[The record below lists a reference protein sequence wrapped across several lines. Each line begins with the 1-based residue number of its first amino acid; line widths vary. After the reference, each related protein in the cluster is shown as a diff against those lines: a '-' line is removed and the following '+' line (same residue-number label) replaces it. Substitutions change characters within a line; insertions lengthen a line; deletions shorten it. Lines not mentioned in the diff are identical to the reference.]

1 MSLMHSVVAAVCVV
15 CAATTPFGFAQ
26 DRGAEAPGP
35 RQEEP
40 AQGKQGEQRPETKKP
55 DEPGAQESK
64 KPELPKLP
72 PNKKDELE
80 ELLKRFE
87 KNAPTPEEA
96 SKILRREELERAREG
111 AGASTTLPDTSKNGQ
126 DPATGNATADDE
138 SDFPSNPF
146 LGTWM
151 VTRITRPRA
160 GLGNGSGYI
169 IFTPSF
175 MSMHL
180 FLGSP
185 TQEPQWQSS
194 MRRYWV
200 QGPLFVTASILG
212 VQNSDD
218 GESILL
224 EEAGRRESRR
234 FQFLGPDLLRI
245 SQGQRSY
252 IDLRRVEWFG
262 PAR

>member
-1 MSLMHSVVAAVCVV
+1 MTSN
-15 CAATTPFGFAQ
+15 GFAQ

-35 RQEEP
+35 RQETP
-40 AQGKQGEQRPETKKP
+40 AQER
-55 DEPGAQESK
+55 K
-64 KPELPKLP
+64 KPELPNLP

-87 KNAPTPEEA
+87 KKALTPEEA
-96 SKILRREELERAREG
+96 SKILLRQELERARERERAE
-111 AGASTTLPDTSKNGQ
+111 AGTSTTLPNASKSTQ
-126 DPATGNATADDE
+126 DPATRNGTSDDE
-138 SDFPSNPF
+138 SDFPTNPF